1 MLLYRREH
9 SPPRKKKKKSMGKLL
24 ELINNFWK
32 VVGYKINTNK
42 SIAFLYSKDK
52 SVEKELGK

>member
-1 MLLYRREH
+1 
-9 SPPRKKKKKSMGKLL
+9 MGKLL